1 VIKEKMPATKI
12 IKLSIENP
20 DAGKIKEAAEALR
33 GGGLVAFPT
42 ETVYGLGA
50 DALNAGA
57 VQKVFKAKGRPSDNP
72 LIVHIASLENIHQFA
87 SLVSEKGLQLA
98 RRFWPGP
105 LTLVFHR
112 KKIVPDIV
120 TAGLE
125 TIALR
130 VPDHPVTLELLR
142 QFGGG
147 IVGPSANVSG
157 KPSPTSAEHVYND
170 LNGKIDLIIDAGPAK
185 IGIESTVLD
194 VTADPPIIL
203 RIGGLSREDIE
214 KEVKEVHWTN
224 ETEILRRSPGTRHRH
239 YAPRAYVI
247 LFPPAD
253 EEKFRKYIRQN
264 KKQLKKIGS
273 ITYSK
278 ELAGIEQ
285 SSFHLSLESS
295 IEYIAKNIFGALRE
309 LDRQNLD
316 VILIESVEEKG
327 LGAAVMDR
335 LRKAA
340 FHNG

>member
-1 VIKEKMPATKI
+1 MPTTKI
-12 IKLSIENP
+12 IQLSIEHP
-20 DAGKIKEAAEALR
+20 DADKIQEAAEALR
-33 GGGLVAFPT
+33 DGELVAFPT

-50 DALNAGA
+50 DALNAEA

-72 LIVHIASLENIHQFA
+72 LIVHIASLENIPQFA
-87 SLVSEKGLQLA
+87 SSVSEKGLQLA

-112 KKIVPDIV
+112 KTNVPDGV

-170 LNGKIDLIIDAGPAK
+170 LNGKIDLIIDAGPTT
-185 IGIESTVLD
+185 IGVESTVLD
-194 VTADPPIIL
+194 VTVDPPIIL
-203 RIGGLSREDIE
+203 RIGGLSREDIA
-214 KEVKEVHWTN
+214 KEIGEVRWTN
-224 ETEILRRSPGTRHRH
+224 AVEILRRSPGTRHRH
-239 YAPRAYVI
+239 YAPKARVI

-253 EEKFRKYIRQN
+253 EEKFRKFIHQN
-264 KKQLKKIGS
+264 KEQLKKIGS

-278 ELAGIEQ
+278 VLADIEPT
-285 SSFHLSLESS
+285 SFHVTLEPS
-295 IEYIAKNIFGALRE
+295 IEHVARNLFRALRE
-309 LDRQNLD
+309 LDRQDID
-316 VILIESVEEKG
+316 VILVESVEEKG

-340 FHNG
+340 FHEG